1 MFRLRSETHT
11 ARSSG
16 CEGHNENQVVLG
28 KKCCGAENSAKAA
41 GVGLHLSITSSS
53 KSAVTS
59 RVEQH
64 QKPKWPLKDIVHPKM
79 KIRSSFLTR
88 MTWTNVWF
96 FCSFEASVIYF
107 NCKEYGKQSLN
118 FHLSC
123 STMSYGFGTTYFGW
137 TIPLCFVFEGVLS
150 PVPWLHKCAE
160 DLEAS
165 FSKFPRE
172 NLSPS

>member
-1 MFRLRSETHT
+1 MFRLCSETHT

-53 KSAVTS
+53 KSAVAS

-79 KIRSSFLTR
+79 KIQSSFLTR
-88 MTWTNVWF
+88 MKLQ
-96 FCSFEASVIYF
+96 SFILIAK
-107 NCKEYGKQSLN
+107 N
-118 FHLSC
+118 
-123 STMSYGFGTTYFGW
+123 M
-137 TIPLCFVFEGVLS
+137 
-150 PVPWLHKCAE
+150 
-160 DLEAS
+160 
-165 FSKFPRE
+165 E
-172 NLSPS
+172 NSH